1 MVRFAIWIIMETTS
15 FHQKWIFILSLR
27 RKPSSLGPQVWGPIY
42 GLWRTVLSHTTIFL
56 KQSLM
61 IVNGTKDPMDRWT
74 LFLETPAKAGIKTK
88 SQTMVS
94 QTRPPVRRFSELRN

>member
-1 MVRFAIWIIMETTS
+1 MNFHFESPAQAIIFRTS
-15 FHQKWIFILSLR
+15 S
-27 RKPSSLGPQVWGPIY
+27 VGPIY

-61 IVNGTKDPMDRWT
+61 IVNGTKDPMDRRT
-74 LFLETPAKAGIKTK
+74 PFLETSAKAGIKTK